1 MIKLKCVK
9 VSSVNSLFTLNKEYD
24 LFNGYITDD
33 YGIRWVFGSW
43 DSDYNFEK
51 VD

>member
-1 MIKLKCVK
+1 MIKLKCIK
-9 VSSVNSLFTLNKEYD
+9 VSVVGNRFTLNKEYN

-33 YGIRWVFGSW
+33 YGKRWVFGSW
-43 DSDYNFEK
+43 DYDYNFEK